1 MKRAIGFTFLTLM
14 ALSLIQILSPRLEA
28 QSQSRNKGNQP
39 QEGVCFYTDENY
51 KGENF
56 CVSSNESLR
65 NIGDRYND
73 RISSIRI
80 FGRAEVTVYD
90 DESFTGSRQTV
101 SRNMPK
107 LGAWNDRI
115 TSFQGTSWRQSDG
128 QYGGQ
133 SREQF
138 EGWGRGNEPGDGVCF
153 YRDENYRGENFC
165 VSSNESVRNIGDRYN
180 DSISS
185 IRVFGEAQV
194 TVYDNES
201 FNGSRQTIS
210 RDTPNLGAWG
220 DRISSL
226 QVTGG
231 RQYGGQYGGL
241 SRGQNGGLGSGNEP
255 GDGVCFYRDENYR
268 GENFCVSSNES
279 VRNIGD
285 RYNDSISSIRVFGRA
300 QVTVYDNESFNG
312 SRQTISRDTPNL
324 GAWGDRITS
333 FQVAGGSQYE
343 GQYGG
348 QSRGQYEVW
357 SGGRVPR
364 NGACFFMDADYRGD
378 SFCMSAG
385 DGQRKV
391 QDRFNDGISSIRI
404 FGRAR
409 VVVHEHES
417 FGGASRTVTGDMSNL
432 AGEFND
438 RITSI
443 EVR

>member
-14 ALSLIQILSPRLEA
+14 ALSLVQILSPRLEA
-28 QSQSRNKGNQP
+28 QSQSRNRGNQP
-39 QEGVCFYTDENY
+39 QDGVCFYTDENY

-80 FGRAEVTVYD
+80 FGRAEVIVYD
-90 DESFTGSRQTV
+90 DESFNGSRQTV

-107 LGAWNDRI
+107 LDAWSDRI
-115 TSFQGTSWRQSDG
+115 TSIQVTSGRQSGG

-133 SREQF
+133 SQGQY
-138 EGWGRGNEPGDGVCF
+138 EGWG
-153 YRDENYRGENFC
+153 
-165 VSSNESVRNIGDRYN
+165 
-180 DSISS
+180 
-185 IRVFGEAQV
+185 
-194 TVYDNES
+194 
-201 FNGSRQTIS
+201 
-210 RDTPNLGAWG
+210 
-220 DRISSL
+220 
-226 QVTGG
+226 
-231 RQYGGQYGGL
+231 
-241 SRGQNGGLGSGNEP
+241 SGNKP
-255 GDGVCFYRDENYR
+255 SDGVCFYRDENYR

-300 QVTVYDNESFNG
+300 EVTVYDNESFNG
-312 SRQTISRDTPNL
+312 SRQTISRDVPNL
-324 GAWGDRITS
+324 GAWSDRITS
-333 FQVAGGSQYE
+333 FQVTSGRQSG

-348 QSRGQYEVW
+348 QSQGQYEGW
-357 SGGRVPR
+357 GGGRVPR

-378 SFCMSAG
+378 GFCMNAG
-385 DGQRKV
+385 ESQQQV
-391 QDRFNDGISSIRI
+391 PDRFNDRISSIRV

-417 FGGASRTVTGDMSNL
+417 FAGASRTVTGDVSNL

-438 RITSI
+438 RISSI